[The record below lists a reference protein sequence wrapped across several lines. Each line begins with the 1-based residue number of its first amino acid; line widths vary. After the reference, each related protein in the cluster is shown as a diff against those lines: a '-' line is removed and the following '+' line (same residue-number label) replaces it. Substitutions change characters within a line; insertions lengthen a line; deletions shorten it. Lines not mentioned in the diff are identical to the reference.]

1 MNQQPKTNTDV
12 EQTNV
17 IQGESI
23 FTFISESN
31 KKYSL
36 KYQTWTDSVELFFLY
51 SKIATS

>member
-1 MNQQPKTNTDV
+1 MSQQPKTNMDV
-12 EQTNV
+12 EHPNV

-23 FTFISESN
+23 FTFNLESN

-36 KYQTWTDSVELFFLY
+36 KYQTWTNSVELFLLY